1 MSHLNPPHHKG
12 VERGLLRVGPHALP
26 PLCRHRPAGRDA
38 DPLQHLLPPVLCPFE
53 SEAPTLVVRRADK
66 TAVYTHSPSWR
77 DKCRRVCEGWG
88 GLPGTRA
95 RESRLLPCRRQNFF
109 PVWGFQLRGTRR
121 QGTLGRGES
130 GLSLL
135 FSFKEDPS
143 EVTSGPELGL
153 AGFEAVMINIYYH
166 SSNSNHLLDTC
177 CVPGALLMLLII
189 FIEGLQCTWPGLFQA

>member
-1 MSHLNPPHHKG
+1 MFVRGGAGYPAPGPVNP
-12 VERGLLRVGPHALP
+12 A
-26 PLCRHRPAGRDA
+26 C
-38 DPLQHLLPPVLCPFE
+38 CP
-53 SEAPTLVVRRADK
+53 
-66 TAVYTHSPSWR
+66 
-77 DKCRRVCEGWG
+77 G
-88 GLPGTRA
+88 
-95 RESRLLPCRRQNFF
+95 RRQNFF